1 MYERRTF
8 HTMHYLNLFSV
19 SDAYLDILLEGGK
32 MENFFEHFKGGGG
45 ARKICVLYTQIK
57 N

>member
-32 MENFFEHFKGGGG
+32 MENFFAPPLTFLRRGGG
-45 ARKICVLYTQIK
+45 KK
-57 N
+57 NMCIILK